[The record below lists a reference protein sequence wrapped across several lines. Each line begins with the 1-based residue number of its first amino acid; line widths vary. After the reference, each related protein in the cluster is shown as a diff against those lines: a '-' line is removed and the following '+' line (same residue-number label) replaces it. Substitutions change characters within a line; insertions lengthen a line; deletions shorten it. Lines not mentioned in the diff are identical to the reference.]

1 VSRLGRAEG
10 AERPAVAALLVAFGA
25 YLVHGLAEWSWDFL
39 ALNAPL
45 FLLSGVLLANPGAPG
60 PRKRLGALAAV
71 VLALALLYAI
81 AAPRIADDRV
91 DKAYAAIGRGDLER
105 AIEWADEARTFNPVA
120 LEPLFARASAYDILG
135 IQVEALHTLYAAIRL
150 QPENPDGWYELGIF
164 EFRVTRMLNNA
175 FNHLDNAYEL
185 DPYGP
190 AGRLLDELR
199 QIFFEEKQKCFA
211 AGTC

>member
-1 VSRLGRAEG
+1 
-10 AERPAVAALLVAFGA
+10 
-25 YLVHGLAEWSWDFL
+25 
-39 ALNAPL
+39 
-45 FLLSGVLLANPGAPG
+45 
-60 PRKRLGALAAV
+60 

-105 AIEWADEARTFNPVA
+105 AIERADEARTFNPVA
-120 LEPLFARASAYDILG
+120 LAPLFARASAYDVLG
-135 IQVEALHTLYAAIRL
+135 NQVEATHTLYAAVRL
-150 QPENPDGWYELGIF
+150 QPKNPASWYELGVF
-164 EFRVTRMLNNA
+164 ELTVTRKLNNA

-185 DPYGP
+185 DPNGP
-190 AGRLLDELR
+190 AGGPLDEVR